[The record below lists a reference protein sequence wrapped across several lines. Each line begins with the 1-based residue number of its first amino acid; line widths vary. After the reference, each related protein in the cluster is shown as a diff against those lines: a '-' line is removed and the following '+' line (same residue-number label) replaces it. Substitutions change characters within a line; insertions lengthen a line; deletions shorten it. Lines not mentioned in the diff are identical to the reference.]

1 MNPIRLINIPL
12 FIIQEEN
19 WHTCGRAESGTYRT
33 DLGKK
38 VFAKCPTNKPL
49 RFSCGDSSGPR
60 FTSNKVPAMN
70 LLSKSC
76 KKVDRGWLNRYGSDY
91 MLTIDR
97 DSNPNCNQD
106 NTGYQLYMKFGNYWS
121 CGGYSHIH
129 TSSRWWF
136 TVSYLGHGKRLFE
149 CKLYVIICLT
159 TIFSNICLI
168 F

>member
-1 MNPIRLINIPL
+1 
-12 FIIQEEN
+12 
-19 WHTCGRAESGTYRT
+19 
-33 DLGKK
+33 
-38 VFAKCPTNKPL
+38 
-49 RFSCGDSSGPR
+49 
-60 FTSNKVPAMN
+60 MN

-97 DSNPNCNQD
+97 DSNPNCNSD

-136 TVSYLGHGKRLFE
+136 TVSYLGHGKKLFKYE
-149 CKLYVIICLT
+149 KDFEFCLNAYLKLETIKSDLHGHSLMQLLPHNSVRESEVMLNT
-159 TIFSNICLI
+159 TCVYRWNDFLVSILHQLSGSQE
-168 F
+168 